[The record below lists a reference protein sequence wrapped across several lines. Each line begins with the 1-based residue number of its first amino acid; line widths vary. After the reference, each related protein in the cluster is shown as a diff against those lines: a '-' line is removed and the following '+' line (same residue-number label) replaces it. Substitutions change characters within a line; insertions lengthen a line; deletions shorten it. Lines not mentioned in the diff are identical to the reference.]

1 MRRIIYFFG
10 AVVLLL
16 IVYRL
21 FTFSVDE
28 TQKAVVLQF
37 GEIVRVVDK
46 AGLHFKTPLLQNVV
60 YLEDRLLSAD
70 IKPAPIITV
79 DKQRLT
85 VDSYT
90 LWRIR
95 DPRRFVETMRGLRS
109 NAEQRLDD
117 IVYSLLRDVLG
128 QKSFEDILKREFL
141 SEVQQRMQKQVED
154 FGMQIVDV
162 RIKRADLPEANE
174 QAVYQRMMSE
184 RKQIAQR
191 YRAEGE
197 QEAQRIRA
205 EADREVQII
214 LAQARKRSEE
224 LKGEGDARALEIYA
238 KAYNQN
244 PKFFRFWRTLE
255 SYKKSFNRG
264 SGPAA
269 IIVLSTASE
278 YLSLFESMLKEAGK
292 QKP

>member
-1 MRRIIYFFG
+1 MRKLIYFFG
-10 AVVLLL
+10 AVVLIL
-16 IVYRL
+16 ILYKL
-21 FTFSVDE
+21 FTFAVDE

-46 AGLHFKTPLLQNVV
+46 PGLHFKTPFLQNVI
-60 YLEDRLLSAD
+60 YLEDRLLSVD

-95 DPRRFVETMRGLRS
+95 DPRRFVETMQGLRS

-141 SEVQQRMQKQVED
+141 SEVKQRTQNQVGD

-184 RKQIAQR
+184 RQQIAQR

-197 QEAQRIRA
+197 QEAARIRA

-214 LAQARKRSEE
+214 LAQARKQAEE
-224 LKGEGDARALEIYA
+224 LKGQGDAEALQIYA
-238 KAYNQN
+238 AAYNKN
-244 PKFFRFWRTLE
+244 PEFFRFWRTLE
-255 SYKKSFNRG
+255 SYKKSFN
-264 SGPAA
+264 SKDT
-269 IIVLSTASE
+269 IVLSTDSD
-278 YLSLFESMLKEAGK
+278 YLKFFESMLKEAGK